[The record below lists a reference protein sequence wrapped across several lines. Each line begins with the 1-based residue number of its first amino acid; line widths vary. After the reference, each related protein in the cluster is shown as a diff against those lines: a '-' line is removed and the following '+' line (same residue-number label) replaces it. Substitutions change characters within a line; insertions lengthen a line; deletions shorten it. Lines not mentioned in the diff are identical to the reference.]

1 MKRLAVVATVVA
13 AVAALPFA
21 RGLLSGHAFFFR
33 DLSLHFF
40 PLRRFALDGLR
51 AAELRYWNPYLH
63 EGIPSPFPP
72 ISYPIEL
79 LQLLHPDEWGLSLVL
94 ALHVPLAAL
103 AFLALGRHLG
113 LDPVAAAAGS
123 FVYAL
128 GGFWLSTLNL
138 YLSAEAIAWG
148 PLVILGARRTIG
160 GGGPGGGGERTS
172 SLGAAPTSSA
182 STWGRPRWRSRP
194 SVRGA
199 AALCAS
205 G

>member
-1 MKRLAVVATVVA
+1 MTKRFAVVATVVA

-79 LQLLHPDEWGLSLVL
+79 LQLLHPDEWGLSVVL

-113 LDPVAAAAGS
+113 LEPAAAAAGS

-128 GGFWLSTLNL
+128 GGFCLSTLNL
-138 YLSAEAIAWG
+138 YVYAEAMAWA
-148 PLVILGARRTIG
+148 PLAGGRRSSVSRARCC
-160 GGGPGGGGERTS
+160 
-172 SLGAAPTSSA
+172 SA
-182 STWGRPRWRSRP
+182 LACPLRRP
-194 SVRGA
+194 
-199 AALCAS
+199 AS
-205 G
+205 